1 MTSPAATRAVTTRA
15 AVLTALDQPLQLR
28 DGVEVERPHAG
39 EVRVRMVASGVCHS
53 DRSMQNGTL
62 PVTLPAVLGHEGAGV
77 VEEVGDGVVDVV
89 PGDHVVISWVP
100 QCRACFFCT
109 RGQPHLCRTGDAVLL
124 TGGLLDGNP
133 RLRLDGAP
141 LQQMLGT
148 GTFSGTTV
156 VDATAVVKVPDDLD
170 LSVAALLGCA
180 VLTGV
185 GAALN
190 TATIAPGDTVAVVGC
205 GGVGLNVIQGARL
218 AGAGEIVA
226 IDIHPAKLELARRM
240 GATTTVDA
248 STTDP
253 VGAVFDRT
261 GQRGADVAFE
271 AIGTGP
277 TIDQTVALTRR
288 GGQAILVGIPRMD
301 VMLTLPVMLGL
312 VMAERTIKGCWY
324 GSADVRRD
332 VPVLIEHYRK
342 GDLRL
347 DELVSRRIALD
358 EVNVALDEMST
369 TGLARSVIV
378 F

>member
-1 MTSPAATRAVTTRA
+1 VTPEPAAFTRA
-15 AVLTALDQPLQLR
+15 AVLTALHQPLELR
-28 DGVEVERPHAG
+28 DGVEVEHPHPG

-53 DRSMQNGTL
+53 DLSMQNGTL
-62 PVTLPAVLGHEGAGV
+62 PVTVPAVLGHEGAGV
-77 VEEVGDGVVDVV
+77 IEEVGEGVDDLV

-100 QCRACFFCT
+100 QCRTCFFCT
-109 RGQPHLCRTGDAVLL
+109 HGQPHLCRTADAVLV

-148 GTFSGTTV
+148 GTFCQTTV

-190 TATIAPGDTVAVVGC
+190 TATIRPGDTVAVVGC
-205 GGVGLNVIQGARL
+205 GGVGLNVVQGARL
-218 AGAGEIVA
+218 AEAGEIVA
-226 IDIHPAKLELARRM
+226 IDIHPAKLDLARTL

-248 STTDP
+248 TGQDP
-253 VGAVFDRT
+253 IGAVFDLT

-271 AIGTGP
+271 AIGAGP
-277 TIDQTVALTRR
+277 TIDQTVTLTRR

-301 VMLTLPVMLGL
+301 VMLTVPVMLGL

-332 VPVLIEHYRK
+332 IPVLIEHYRR
-342 GDLRL
+342 GDLLL

-358 EVNVALDEMST
+358 DVNTALDDMTT